1 MEPKGLLFEEVFGL
15 WIASLYPLAKVVSE
29 QMGLI
34 LKMEG
39 EVSSETLDMKNSD
52 NAHLH

>member
-1 MEPKGLLFEEVFGL
+1 MEPKGLVFEEVFGL
-15 WIASLYPLAKVVSE
+15 WIASLYSLAKVVSE